1 MAASSLKQYMDRS
14 MGILRKNTAKG
25 GLQTLLH
32 RQIEQELTR
41 AVMRMDISSNPQA
54 LPILSFASSSG
65 SSSSGGL
72 SHPGSFALGSDA
84 DIGGLS
90 TSGLTPISDP
100 SSSTTSHAA
109 FHGNLSL
116 AVPPQYQGKIRT
128 GYAAFRTK
136 TRPTLFGEETW
147 DMSLYTHLK
156 VVVGY
161 RGWEGWRDRWVVNL
175 QTDGPVR

>member
-1 MAASSLKQYMDRS
+1 

-54 LPILSFASSSG
+54 LPILSFASPSG

-72 SHPGSFALGSDA
+72 SDPGSFALGSDA

-90 TSGLTPISDP
+90 TSALTPISDP
-100 SSSTTSHAA
+100 SSTTTSHAA